1 MTSWVTEHGEGGS
14 FFESRKFTD
23 WATVKEALIAREI
36 EAVFIL
42 APMAMQ
48 LRADGVPVKVV
59 YLGHRD
65 GTALVVGK
73 DSPIRTFTDL
83 KGKRVAIPSRFANQN
98 ILMHKMMREHGMPA
112 SSMTLLEVPPPE
124 HPSALESGS
133 IDAYI
138 VGEPFA
144 ALAELNGT
152 GRVLYHTKDIWED
165 FISCVLVVREELIDE
180 DRAIVQELVD
190 GIAKSGKWLDESH
203 EHRMQAAQ
211 VAAENYYFQPKDLLE
226 HVLSDPPDRVSY
238 TGLGPLREDFDE
250 IMELA
255 ADIGVLSRPVAY
267 DEYVDDS
274 FVRDLAELD
283 WFFDDLPGADP
294 VVPDADTGAEETR

>member
-1 MTSWVTEHGEGGS
+1 MCAFH
-14 FFESRKFTD
+14 
-23 WATVKEALIAREI
+23 
-36 EAVFIL
+36 
-42 APMAMQ
+42 
-48 LRADGVPVKVV
+48 
-59 YLGHRD
+59 
-65 GTALVVGK
+65 
-73 DSPIRTFTDL
+73 
-83 KGKRVAIPSRFANQN
+83 
-98 ILMHKMMREHGMPA
+98 
-112 SSMTLLEVPPPE
+112 
-124 HPSALESGS
+124 
-133 IDAYI
+133 I

-180 DRAIVQELVD
+180 DRELVQELVD

-211 VAAENYYFQPKDLLE
+211 VTAENYYFQPKELLE

-255 ADIGVLSRPVAY
+255 ADIGVLSRRVEY

-283 WFFDDLPGADP
+283 WFFDDLPGA
-294 VVPDADTGAEETR
+294 EEVTP